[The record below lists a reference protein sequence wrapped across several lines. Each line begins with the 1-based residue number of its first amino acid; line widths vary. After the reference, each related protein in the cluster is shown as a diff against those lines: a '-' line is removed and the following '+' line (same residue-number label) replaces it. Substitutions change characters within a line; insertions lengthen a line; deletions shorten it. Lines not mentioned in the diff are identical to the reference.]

1 MELLLAILIFMG
13 VVGGLVVLNV
23 GLLKITEALMWLFY
37 GD

>member
-1 MELLLAILIFMG
+1 MELLLAILIFMS
-13 VVGGLVVLNV
+13 VIGGLVALSV

>member
-1 MELLLAILIFMG
+1 MELLLEILIFMG
-13 VVGGLVVLNV
+13 VVGGLVVLSV